1 MCGFVEDIVDD
12 VVDTTLDVLNDVVD
26 AGLDLL
32 GLPTSFPETP
42 EIPDYSEQIQEF
54 EARGILVNKFVSNAH
69 IPVVYGTRKL
79 GGNIVFL
86 ESSGTDNEF
95 LFMALVLCEGEIDSV
110 EKIFVNENEVTFSG
124 SLADNTE
131 RTVASS
137 DSNFF
142 KADPAIDGSSAESLI
157 TVRCHYGTD
166 GQAADSILSSL
177 SSINNIFNYIFYK
190 TTHYKAYP

>member
-1 MCGFVEDIVDD
+1 MCGAIVDPIDDAIDATFD
-12 VVDTTLDVLNDVVD
+12 VINDVVD
-26 AGLDLL
+26 AGLELL
-32 GLPTSFPETP
+32 GLPTTLTP
-42 EIPDYSEQIQEF
+42 EVPDYSEQIQEL

-79 GGNIVFL
+79 GGNVVFL

-131 RTVASS
+131 
-137 DSNFF
+137 
-142 KADPAIDGSSAESLI
+142 
-157 TVRCHYGTD
+157 
-166 GQAADSILSSL
+166 
-177 SSINNIFNYIFYK
+177 
-190 TTHYKAYP
+190 